1 MNYQILMG
9 FYTLELSMPKGV
21 EKMFNKGN
29 DLLKLCEENSSKIY
43 EIVIQKE
50 MSLTNLSREEVIN
63 EMYKTLDVMKSSA
76 TAALDKE
83 VISVSGLTGGSSK
96 KVQDYQRKNNTLSG
110 VFINSAMAKA
120 LSTSEVNASMGR
132 ICAAPTAGASGII
145 PSAML
150 SAQEKL
156 GVSNETVIYGLFTAA
171 GVGEIVAKNATVAG
185 AEGGCQAECGVAAA
199 MAAAAIVEMAGG
211 TPKQSLDAAGFA
223 LTNVMGLVC
232 DPIGGL
238 VEYPCAIRNASG
250 VVNALVSADLALADV
265 YAPIPFDE
273 VVDAMYKVGK
283 ALPESLRET
292 AEGGLA
298 DTPTAKR
305 LMKDLNQ

>member
-1 MNYQILMG
+1 
-9 FYTLELSMPKGV
+9 
-21 EKMFNKGN
+21 MFNKGN

-43 EIVIQKE
+43 DIVIQKE
-50 MSLTNLSREEVIN
+50 MTLTNLSREEIISQMQN
-63 EMYKTLDVMKSSA
+63 TLEVMKASA
-76 TAALDKE
+76 NAALDKE
-83 VISVSGLTGGSSK
+83 IISVSGLTGGSSK
-96 KVQDYQRKNNTLSG
+96 KVSDYQKSNNTLSG

-132 ICAAPTAGASGII
+132 VCAAPTAGASGILPGAI
-145 PSAML
+145 L

-156 GVSNETVIYGLFTAA
+156 GASDQMLLYGLFTAA
-171 GVGEIVAKNATVAG
+171 GIGEIVAKNATVAG

-211 TPKQSLDAAGFA
+211 SPKQSLDAAGFA

-238 VEYPCAIRNASG
+238 VEYPCSIRNASG
-250 VVNALVSADLALADV
+250 VVNALISADLALANV

-292 AEGGLA
+292 ALGGLA
-298 DTPTAKR
+298 DTPTAKK
-305 LMKDLNQ
+305 LINDLNQ